1 MIAIPYV
8 IAAIE
13 DESDREF
20 MEGLFLEYQRLMY
33 YEIRRIIDDQ
43 WLVEDVLQTT
53 LEKLINNLETIRALP
68 TRKLVNYIISACKNT
83 ALNQIRNRNRRKET
97 LVADWFDVPEDIQ
110 LENNPEMYVL
120 QGEEYKML
128 AEVWDNLD
136 ERNKYLLRERYVLNR
151 SYSEMAEE
159 LQVKPE
165 SVRMAL
171 TRARRTAAAQFQK
184 KQ

>member
-1 MIAIPYV
+1 MIAIPYI

-33 YEIRRIIDDQ
+33 YEIGRIIDDQ

-53 LEKLINNLETIRALP
+53 LVKLINNLETIRGLP

-83 ALNQIRNRNRRKET
+83 ALNQVRNRSRRRET
-97 LVADWFDVPEDIQ
+97 FVSDWFETPDDISVESSPEQ
-110 LENNPEMYVL
+110 YVL
-120 QGEEYKML
+120 RNEEYGLL

-136 ERNKYLLRERYVLNR
+136 ERNKYLLRERYVLKR